1 MIANVSVHRRANA
14 FAQALEDQVLP
25 GAAAE
30 DEVGTP
36 AEACGET
43 RLLAVAGTLG
53 ELPKP
58 ELDPEVRTVH
68 RAQLIAA
75 MEAAFAEG
83 AASDGSRVPQ
93 QRGTRG
99 AHRAAKSLGRLR
111 PRSRLSKGLA
121 AGGLT
126 VGVAA
131 GAFSGVAAASSDALP
146 GDSLYPLKRGMED
159 LKLNLTGDVADR
171 GRLFLDQASTR
182 MSEAH
187 RLMERLRS
195 GPLDHES
202 LGEIRKALSGVKQ
215 DAGEGHRLLHE
226 EYERDG
232 SLGPIQTLNSFTKSH
247 RDSWTR
253 LRDRLPVQLTDVR
266 DEVSSVF
273 DAIDEEVGPLR
284 SLLPKHPGGE
294 SHREKAHEA
303 PAPGSTQGRTDHPAP
318 SGKSSATSGEADG
331 SHTPQH
337 PPASSPSHE
346 EEGLLGGSTGGLLD
360 PPADSGTPEPD
371 GKGTGKGKGKET
383 PHEPDV
389 TIPPLLPGLLPDIG
403 LDGKNPLG

>member
-14 FAQALEDQVLP
+14 FAQALEEQVLP
-25 GAAAE
+25 GEAAE
-30 DEVGTP
+30 DEAGTP
-36 AEACGET
+36 AQACGEA
-43 RLLAVAGTLG
+43 RLLAVADTLG
-53 ELPKP
+53 ELPRP
-58 ELDPEVRTVH
+58 ELDPEVKTVH

-75 MEAAFAEG
+75 MEAAFAED
-83 AASDGSRVPQ
+83 DGRVPQ
-93 QRGTRG
+93 PRGTRG

-131 GAFSGVAAASSDALP
+131 GAFSGVAAASTDALP
-146 GDSLYPLKRGMED
+146 GDTLYGLKRGMED
-159 LKLNLTGDVADR
+159 LKLDMADDESER

-182 MSEAH
+182 MFEAH
-187 RLMERLRS
+187 RLLERDRI
-195 GPLDHES
+195 GELDHEA
-202 LGEIRKALSGVKQ
+202 LAEVRKALSGVTQ

-226 EYERDG
+226 AYERDG
-232 SLGPIQTLNSFTKSH
+232 SLGPIQTLNSFTRSH
-247 RDSWTR
+247 RDSWSR
-253 LRDRLPVQLTDVR
+253 LRDRLPAQLMDVR

-294 SHREKAHEA
+294 SHRESAPEA
-303 PAPGSTQGRTDHPAP
+303 PARGDASQGRTDRPSP
-318 SGKSSATSGEADG
+318 SGESASSSGRADG
-331 SHTPQH
+331 SQAPRHRPS
-337 PPASSPSHE
+337 SSPSRKDD
-346 EEGLLGGSTGGLLD
+346 GLLGGSTGGLLD
-360 PPADSGTPEPD
+360 PPADTGTPAPD
-371 GKGTGKGKGKET
+371 GKGAGKET

>member
-36 AEACGET
+36 AQACGET
-43 RLLAVAGTLG
+43 RLLAVADSLG

-83 AASDGSRVPQ
+83 GATGDSRVPQ

-99 AHRAAKSLGRLR
+99 AHRATKSLGRLR

-146 GDSLYPLKRGMED
+146 GDSLYGLKRGMED
-159 LKLNLTGDVADR
+159 LKLGMADGESDR

-182 MSEAH
+182 MFEAH
-187 RLMERLRS
+187 RLMERGRS
-195 GPLDHES
+195 GALDHES
-202 LGEIRKALSGVKQ
+202 LNEIRKALSGVKQ

-253 LRDRLPVQLTDVR
+253 LRDRLPAQLTDVR

-284 SLLPKHPGGE
+284 SLLPRNPSGGN
-294 SHREKAHEA
+294 HRESAPEA

-318 SGKSSATSGEADG
+318 SGKSASASGEADG
-331 SHTPQH
+331 SHAPQHH

-346 EEGLLGGSTGGLLD
+346 DEGLLGGSTGGLLD
-360 PPADSGTPEPD
+360 PPADTSTPAPD
-371 GKGTGKGKGKET
+371 GKGPGKET